1 MRFLILYERS
11 FFLKGKRFISMLLM
25 LFVLMSLTVPAFAAT
40 SEHECTYNTWIS
52 YEYTDHSAYQHEVK
66 MLRNYDCT
74 DCSCPI
80 EYSEVISVSYASH
93 DFTEMKWSGQHYHSG
108 ARHYGYYSSQCF
120 SCKHSTGEWRSWSCP
135 GGSSGSCI
143 LPQML
148 NPTHTIK

>member
-1 MRFLILYERS
+1 MN
-11 FFLKGKRFISMLLM
+11 GKRFISMLLM

-74 DCSCPI
+74 DRSCPI

-93 DFTEMKWSGQHYHSG
+93 DFSEMKWNGQHYHSG

-120 SCKHSTGEWRSWSCP
+120 SCKHRNSEWRSGSCP

-148 NPTHTIK
+148 NPIHTIK

>member
-1 MRFLILYERS
+1 M
-11 FFLKGKRFISMLLM
+11 KGKRFISMLLM

-74 DCSCPI
+74 DRSCPI

-93 DFTEMKWSGQHYHSG
+93 DFSEMKWNGQHYHSG
-108 ARHYGYYSSQCF
+108 ALHYRYYVSQCF
-120 SCKHSTGEWRSWSCP
+120 SCKHSNGAWRSWSCP
-135 GGSSGSCI
+135 GGSGGSCI

-148 NPTHTIK
+148 NPALAIK

>member
-1 MRFLILYERS
+1 MNAQGVLTPCTHSPLLYSKSLQRV
-11 FFLKGKRFISMLLM
+11 FRQPGFISMLLM

-74 DCSCPI
+74 NRSCPI

-93 DFTEMKWSGQHYHSG
+93 DFSEMKWSGQHYHSG
-108 ARHYGYYSSQCF
+108 ARHCEYYVSLYF
-120 SCKHSTGEWRSWSCP
+120 SCKHSNGA
-135 GGSSGSCI
+135 
-143 LPQML
+143 
-148 NPTHTIK
+148 

>member
-1 MRFLILYERS
+1 MKGV
-11 FFLKGKRFISMLLM
+11 FFLNGKRFISMLLM

-74 DCSCPI
+74 DRSCPI

-93 DFTEMKWSGQHYHSG
+93 DFSEMKWSGQHYHSG
-108 ARHYGYYSSQCF
+108 ARHCEYYVSLYF
-120 SCKHSTGEWRSWSCP
+120 SCKHSNGA
-135 GGSSGSCI
+135 
-143 LPQML
+143 
-148 NPTHTIK
+148 